1 MWSNKSMNNYS
12 LVRMQLV
19 NGIFS
24 SFLSRDGTCMMQCED
39 VSLGIS
45 GGSRQ
50 VALGASLS
58 VFFGHI
64 NCPHNRQ
71 GNLGKDN
78 PCQEV
83 GGDHQRMSHACPC
96 LPSTLTRLFSEALFL
111 HIS

>member
-78 PCQEV
+78 PCQEL
-83 GGDHQRMSHACPC
+83 S
-96 LPSTLTRLFSEALFL
+96 SF
-111 HIS
+111 ISLETIPY